1 MKKRL
6 KNWITSILGVLLF
19 IFAGVALYLGKF
31 SVWES
36 LPLFA
41 LGYTFLMAK
50 DSVLEGLTMG
60 ILKVKSK

>member
-1 MKKRL
+1 MKDRL

-19 IFAGVALYLGKF
+19 VFAGVALYLVKI

-36 LPLFA
+36 LPLFV